1 MVIYYIVNCPH
12 PVAGTTY
19 GIAGQMFDLQGSTV
33 KSVFV
38 PDISCDRQ
46 SVLNLGGKCTDGQLT
61 LEQIWDVVYDTIQ

>member
-33 KSVFV
+33 KN
-38 PDISCDRQ
+38 
-46 SVLNLGGKCTDGQLT
+46 VLFLIFLVIGSRC
-61 LEQIWDVVYDTIQ
+61 

>member
-19 GIAGQMFDLQGSTV
+19 GIAGQRRDLQGSTV

-46 SVLNLGGKCTDGQLT
+46 SVLNLAGKCTDGQLT

>member
-19 GIAGQMFDLQGSTV
+19 GIARQMFDLQGSTV

-46 SVLNLGGKCTDGQLT
+46 SVLNLAGKCTDGQLT
-61 LEQIWDVVYDTIQ
+61 LEQVWDVVYDTIQ